1 MIPLTEVFLWMSR
14 GVCMCVC
21 VCGVGGFNKAEC
33 ISLGMKLQR
42 LEGAEERGKA
52 AEVLQISV
60 CE

>member
-1 MIPLTEVFLWMSR
+1 MDEQRCVY
-14 GVCMCVC
+14 VCVC